1 MAQFGSGL
9 HEDLRSKVFGVPNP
23 PATIAGVLAAATA
36 AKAEKNPTGTKLVI
50 GAVKANEKET
60 VPNNTDSKT
69 EDHMVERIV
78 AKVEDVLAISRCQQG
93 ANSRSNRAR
102 GQQRTSYA
110 NYKCYNCGQMGHL
123 RRQCPKPQTPFTAK
137 RGRGH
142 GAPFGT
148 RRGRF
153 RQNFGPSQAS
163 PAFPSPGH
171 GRGIYDIYAHDPYEA
186 DLYYHGNEPGV
197 YQENPWASGNDQG
210 EWL

>member
-1 MAQFGSGL
+1 MVTQFSSGL
-9 HEDLRSKVFGVPNP
+9 SEELRSKVFGVPNP

-36 AKAEKNPTGTKLVI
+36 AEAERNPTETKLVI
-50 GAVKANEKET
+50 GAIESNEEETKEDK
-60 VPNNTDSKT
+60 PDPKT

-78 AKVEDVLAISRCQQG
+78 AKVEDVLAISRRQQG
-93 ANSRSNRAR
+93 ANSRNNRSR

-123 RRQCPKPQTPFTAK
+123 RRQCPKPQTPFTAN

-148 RRGRF
+148 RQGRF
-153 RQNFGPSQAS
+153 RQNFGLSQAS

-171 GRGIYDIYAHDPYEA
+171 GRGIYDIYAHYPY
-186 DLYYHGNEPGV
+186 
-197 YQENPWASGNDQG
+197 
-210 EWL
+210 